1 MRVLRELAEIGMT
14 QVRAL
19 EKETRHLVVAPARPL
34 DEIALSYERL
44 ARCVRW
50 AVGFEAKI
58 GGGVRLDELDE
69 FREIGEQSFGEIVA
83 GICRDLGLDPNDAK
97 WHYRAPESTARG
109 TATPVVIDLA
119 SWKPGGTC

>member
-1 MRVLRELAEIGMT
+1 MRILRELAEIGMT

-19 EKETRHLVVAPARPL
+19 EKETRHLVVAPARPV

-58 GGGVRLDELDE
+58 GGGARLDELDE
-69 FREIGEQSFGEIVA
+69 FREIGDRPFGEIVA

-97 WHYRAPESTARG
+97 WQYRAPDIAARR
-109 TATPVVIDLA
+109 AETPVVIDLA
-119 SWKPGGTC
+119 FWKPGGTC